1 MICFTC
7 RHKWTIISK
16 YNLKLERWSHM
27 LFTKDQLKKLII
39 PLIIEQ
45 VLSITVGMADTV
57 MVSSAGEAAISG
69 VSLVDMIN
77 GLLLAVFAALATG
90 GAVVTA
96 QYIGGRK
103 IEKACESAKQ
113 LLIIAFFVSIGIMA
127 ICLVANRGLLRLFF
141 GSIDNDVMRNA
152 TIYFRISSLSFP
164 FMALY
169 NAGAALFRVMGN
181 SKISMKVSLLMN
193 AINVAG
199 NALCIYGLKMGVEGV
214 AIPTLVSRTVAA
226 IVILK
231 LVFDKRNQVHVR
243 DFRMIPD
250 FIMIKNIL
258 RIGVPSGIENG
269 LFQLGRLLV
278 VSIIAKF
285 DNIQIAANAV
295 ANSLDSMGCIA
306 GQAMGLA
313 MITVIGQ
320 CVGAQDEKQVRYY
333 TKKLLK
339 LTYLITFV
347 INTCI
352 LLTLP
357 WILKIFSLKAE
368 TRELAYILVMI
379 HNGFAMLL
387 WPSSFTLPNAL
398 RACNDVKF
406 VMFISIF
413 SMCVFRVVFS
423 YIIGLGLGMGAIGV
437 WIAMLMDWV
446 FRVGCFIWR
455 FASGGWRKFAGFTNS

>member
-1 MICFTC
+1 
-7 RHKWTIISK
+7 
-16 YNLKLERWSHM
+16 M
-27 LFTKDQLKKLII
+27 LFTREQLKKLII

-45 VLSITVGMADTV
+45 VLAITVGMADTV
-57 MVSSAGEAAISG
+57 MVSNVGEAAISG

-96 QYIGGRK
+96 QYIGGKK
-103 IEKACESAKQ
+103 IDKACESAKQ
-113 LLIIAFFVSIGIMA
+113 LFIIAFIISMA
-127 ICLVANRGLLRLFF
+127 IMVLCLAINRSLLRLLF
-141 GSIDNDVMRNA
+141 GRIDDNVMANA
-152 TIYFRISSLSFP
+152 TLYFRISAFSFP

-181 SKISMKVSLLMN
+181 SKISMKVSMLMN
-193 AINVAG
+193 VINVAG
-199 NALCIYGLKMGVEGV
+199 NALCIYGLGMGVEGA
-214 AIPTLVSRTVAA
+214 AIPTLVSRMIAA
-226 IVILK
+226 VVILRLCFQTK
-231 LVFDKRNQVHVR
+231 HQVHIR
-243 DFRMIPD
+243 DFKMIPNPV
-250 FIMIKNIL
+250 MIKNIL
-258 RIGVPSGIENG
+258 HIGVPSGIENG
-269 LFQLGRLLV
+269 LFQLGRVLV
-278 VSIIAKF
+278 VSIIARF

-295 ANSLDSMGCIA
+295 ANSIDGMGCIA
-306 GQAMGLA
+306 GQAMSLA

-339 LTYLITFV
+339 LTYLITLV
-347 INTCI
+347 VNTCI
-352 LLTLP
+352 LISLP
-357 WILKIFSLKAE
+357 WLLQIFNLKSE
-368 TRELAYILVMI
+368 TKDLAYILIFI

-398 RACNDVKF
+398 RACNDVKY

-423 YIIGLGLGMGAIGV
+423 YIIGLGFGLGAIGV

-446 FRVGCFIWR
+446 FRVGCFLWR
-455 FASGGWRKFAGFTNS
+455 FASGKWRKYAGFSNA